1 MTAPVEPLWTVADVA
16 AFLKTS
22 KKWVYHHAST
32 GRLPCVHVGG
42 LRRFEP
48 AAIRA
53 WVDANR
59 AGSAQPLAKILPLRS

>member
-1 MTAPVEPLWTVADVA
+1 MIEPLLDAKEVA
-16 AFLKTS
+16 ALLGVS
-22 KKWVYHHAST
+22 PKWVYAHAAK
-32 GRLPCVHVGG
+32 GRIPCVHVGG

-53 WVDANR
+53 WLESNR